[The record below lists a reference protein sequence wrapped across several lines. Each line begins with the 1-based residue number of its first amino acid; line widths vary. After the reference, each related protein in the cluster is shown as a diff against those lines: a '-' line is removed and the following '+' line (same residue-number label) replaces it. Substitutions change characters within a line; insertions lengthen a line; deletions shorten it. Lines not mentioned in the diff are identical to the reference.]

1 MPSLITDASKR
12 IDQAFDSFT
21 GFQKTYCLHLRA
33 LIHKALPDVKE
44 DWKWGPNFNVQGM
57 VCGVWGFKDHVKLEF
72 FKGSM
77 MKDKHRLFNDGANN
91 RGNRS
96 IDFTKDDKIADKKI
110 MEYLKEAAALN
121 KKGIKPVKKQIV
133 FDMPNELCDALN
145 KDKKAKA
152 YFESLAPS
160 HRRDYAVYIGEAKQE
175 ATRLRRLDK
184 VLDMLEEK
192 RTLNDKYMNK

>member
-1 MPSLITDASKR
+1 MPIVIKDASKR
-12 IDQAFDSFT
+12 IDKAFDEFT
-21 GFQKTYCLHLRA
+21 GFQKKYCLHLRA

-57 VCGVWGFKDHVKLEF
+57 VCGVWGFKNHVKLVF

-77 MKDKHRLFNDGANN
+77 MKDKYKLFNQGDNN

-96 IDFTKDDKIADKKI
+96 INFTEEDKISDKKI
-110 MEYLKEAAALN
+110 IEYLKEAAALN
-121 KKGIKPVKKQIV
+121 KKGAKPVKKEIV
-133 FDMPNELCDALN
+133 FDMPNELCDALD

-175 ATRLRRLDK
+175 VTRLRRLDK